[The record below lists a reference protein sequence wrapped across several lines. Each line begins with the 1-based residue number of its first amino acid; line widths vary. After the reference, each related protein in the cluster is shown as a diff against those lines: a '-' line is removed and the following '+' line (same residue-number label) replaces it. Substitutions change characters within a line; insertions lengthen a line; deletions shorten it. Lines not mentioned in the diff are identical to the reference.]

1 MMNLEQ
7 YYEKNVKV
15 IDVYGKTHIG
25 KVDVYTQPN
34 DNDGQEA
41 IALTTGVWL
50 DESEIRSIEKV

>member
-1 MMNLEQ
+1 MKLEQ
-7 YYEKNVKV
+7 FYGKKVKV
-15 IDVYGKTHIG
+15 IDVQGKAHIG

-50 DESEIRSIEKV
+50 DESDIRSIEIA